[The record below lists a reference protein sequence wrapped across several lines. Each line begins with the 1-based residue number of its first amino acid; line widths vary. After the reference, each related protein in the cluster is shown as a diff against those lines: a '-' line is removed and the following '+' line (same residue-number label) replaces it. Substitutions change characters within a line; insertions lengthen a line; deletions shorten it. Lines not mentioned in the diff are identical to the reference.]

1 MEAAINHKLLRSFYV
16 SLLCLVL
23 LISAS
28 LSSAA
33 PIPTAQKS
41 VPRQPTVTQ
50 RINFAPGGTSATV
63 SGQVDGTLVDTYLLN
78 ARANQYMQ
86 VVVTSPSG
94 NVFLTVVSPFGSP
107 LARAQNG
114 AQSFSG
120 TLPENGDY
128 TLQVSAPSG
137 TPLTNYSLNV
147 SVTGSS
153 QPTQP
158 APQAGPTVR
167 INFPAGTT
175 SAQTPGQVGGYV
187 VNYYLVNAQAGQFMQ
202 ASVTSPN
209 NNVFMTV
216 AAPSGAI
223 LASAPAGAK
232 SYTGTLSESGDYT
245 LRISTIPGGAQTSYL
260 ISLSITG
267 NSGVIQPPPNN
278 GSQRIQ
284 FATGA
289 TAATVT
295 GQVSG
300 DVYNGYL
307 LNARAGQRMRLTVMS
322 FAYPVY
328 LTLVS
333 PGGSP
338 LARAQVGAQSFDGTL
353 PENGDYTIQISAPS
367 GTTTTPYALVANVT
381 NIQASPN
388 TTERISFAPNTTGA
402 EVYDQVDGNSL
413 DTYQLNAS
421 VGQYMQITL
430 SSPAN
435 NVYLTVVSPN
445 GSPLV
450 RAQNGA
456 QSFGQT
462 LTEGGDYVLQVS
474 APAGTTQTTYTLIV
488 SVTGLV
494 AQAPPPSG
502 NQRINFAP
510 GATSA
515 QLSGQIDGNT
525 YAGYVLNARAGQH
538 MQINVA
544 SPAGNVYLTLVSP
557 SGSPLARAQA
567 GAQSFDGILPESG
580 DYTIQLS
587 APSGTLLTTF
597 LLTVAIT

>member
-1 MEAAINHKLLRSFYV
+1 MNQKLLRSFYV
-16 SLLCLVL
+16 SVLCVVL

-33 PIPTAQKS
+33 PIPVVQKN
-41 VPRQPTVTQ
+41 VPRQPAVTQ
-50 RINFAPGGTSATV
+50 RISFAPGGTSATV
-63 SGQVDGTLVDTYLLN
+63 SGQVDGTLLDTYLLN

-86 VVVTSPSG
+86 VVVTSPTG
-94 NVFLTVVSPFGSP
+94 NVYLTVVSPFGSP

-137 TPLTNYSLNV
+137 TPLTSYSLNV
-147 SVTGSS
+147 SVVGSS

-167 INFPAGTT
+167 INFPSGAT
-175 SAQTPGQVGGYV
+175 SAQVPGQVGGYV
-187 VNYYLVNAQAGQFMQ
+187 VNYYLVNAQAGQLMQ

-245 LRISTIPGGAQTSYL
+245 LRISTTPGGALTSYL
-260 ISLSITG
+260 VSISITG
-267 NSGVIQPPPNN
+267 NLGVIQPPPNN

-300 DVYNGYL
+300 DVYNGFL
-307 LNARAGQRMRLTVMS
+307 LNARAGQRMRLTLMS
-322 FAYPVY
+322 FGNPVY

-338 LARAQVGAQSFDGTL
+338 LARAQVGAQSFDGLL

-367 GTTTTPYALVANVT
+367 GTTTTPYALVVNVT
-381 NIQASPN
+381 NVSSSPN
-388 TTERISFAPNTTGA
+388 TVERISFAPNTTGA

-413 DTYQLNAS
+413 DTYPLTAS
-421 VGQYMQITL
+421 AGQFMQVTL
-430 SSPAN
+430 SSPAS

-456 QSFGQT
+456 QSFGQ
-462 LTEGGDYVLQVS
+462 LLSESGDYLLQVS
-474 APAGTTQTTYTLIV
+474 APAGATQTTYTMIV
-488 SVTGLV
+488 SVTGAV
-494 AQAPPPSG
+494 VSQPPPSGG

-515 QLSGQIDGNT
+515 QRSGQIDGNT
-525 YAGYVLNARAGQH
+525 YVGYVLNARAGQH
-538 MQINVA
+538 MQMNVA

-580 DYTIQLS
+580 DYTVQIS
-587 APSGTLLTTF
+587 APSGTLLTTY

>member
-1 MEAAINHKLLRSFYV
+1 MNHRLLRSLYL
-16 SLLCLVL
+16 SLLSIIL

-28 LSSAA
+28 VSFAA
-33 PIPTAQKS
+33 PIPAEQKNI
-41 VPRQPTVTQ
+41 PQQPAVTQ
-50 RINFAPGGTSATV
+50 RISFAPGGTSATV

-86 VVVTSPSG
+86 VAVTSPGG
-94 NVFLTVVSPFGSP
+94 NVYLTVVSPFGSP
-107 LARAQNG
+107 LARAQAG
-114 AQSFSG
+114 AQSFAG

-137 TPLTNYSLNV
+137 TLLTNYTLNV
-147 SVTGSS
+147 SVTGTAA
-153 QPTQP
+153 QPQ
-158 APQAGPTVR
+158 PQAGPTVR
-167 INFPAGTT
+167 INFPAGGT
-175 SAQTPGQVGGYV
+175 SAQVSGQVGGYV
-187 VNYYLVNAQAGQFMQ
+187 VNYYLVNAQAGQLMQ

-245 LRISTIPGGAQTSYL
+245 LRISTTPGGAQTSYL

-267 NSGVIQPPPNN
+267 NLGVIQPPNN

-284 FATGA
+284 FANGA

-307 LNARAGQRMRLTVMS
+307 LNARAGQRMRLTLMA
-322 FAYPVY
+322 FGNPLY

-338 LARAQVGAQSFDGTL
+338 LARAQVGAQSFDGIL

-367 GTTTTPYALVANVT
+367 GTTTTPYALVVNVT
-381 NIQASPN
+381 NAASSPN
-388 TTERISFAPNTTGA
+388 TVERISFAPNTTGA

-421 VGQYMQITL
+421 VGQHMQITL
-430 SSPAN
+430 TSPAS

-445 GSPLV
+445 GSPLA

-456 QSFGQT
+456 QSFDQT
-462 LTEGGDYVLQVS
+462 LNETGDYLLQVS
-474 APAGTTQTTYTLIV
+474 APAGTTQTAYTLIV
-488 SVTGLV
+488 SVTGAV
-494 AQAPPPSG
+494 VSQPPPSGG

-515 QLSGQIDGNT
+515 QRSGQVDGNT

-538 MQINVA
+538 MQMNVA

-580 DYTIQLS
+580 DYTIQIS
-587 APSGTLLTTF
+587 APSGTLLTTY
-597 LLTVAIT
+597 LLTVAVT